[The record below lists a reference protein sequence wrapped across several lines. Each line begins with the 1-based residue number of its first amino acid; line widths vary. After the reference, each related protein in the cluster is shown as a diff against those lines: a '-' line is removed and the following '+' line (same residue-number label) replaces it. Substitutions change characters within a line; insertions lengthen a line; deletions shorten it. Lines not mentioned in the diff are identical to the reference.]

1 MQTLQAITT
10 EIFSR
15 CAALGWSQTEL
26 ARRAGVARESVS
38 RLRSRS
44 DADFSLLHKL
54 CEALGLQ
61 LTVNHVQPLRLSF
74 PYNWSNSA
82 MPAESVIAAVLERGI
97 FADVLEVAR
106 YYGMAR
112 VRQQFNPVQL
122 DLPALTLQRMLGNI
136 ETGFA
141 TAHA

>member
-15 CAALGWSQTEL
+15 SKALGWSQTEL

-54 CEALGLQ
+54 CDALGLQ
-61 LTVNHVQPLRLSF
+61 LQAQDAKPLNLSF

-82 MPAESVIAAVLERGI
+82 MPADRVIAAVLERGI
-97 FADVLEVAR
+97 FTDVLEVAR
-106 YYGMAR
+106 YYGIAR
-112 VRQQFNPVQL
+112 VRQHFNPAHL

-136 ETGFA
+136 EAGFA
-141 TAHA
+141 ASHA

>member
-1 MQTLQAITT
+1 MQTLQTITT
-10 EIFSR
+10 EIFTR
-15 CAALGWSQTEL
+15 CATLGWSQTEL

-61 LTVNHVQPLRLSF
+61 LTARDAKPLTLSF

-82 MPAESVIAAVLERGI
+82 MPADSVIAAVLERGI
-97 FADVLEVAR
+97 FVDVLEVAR
-106 YYGMAR
+106 YYGLAK
-112 VRQQFNPVQL
+112 VKQQFKPGQQ
-122 DLPALTLQRMLGNI
+122 DLSARTLQRMLGNI
-136 ETGFA
+136 EAGFA
-141 TAHA
+141 AAHS

>member
-1 MQTLQAITT
+1 MHTLQAITT

-15 CAALGWSQTEL
+15 CAALGWSQSEL

-61 LTVNHVQPLRLSF
+61 LSANDAQPLRLSF
-74 PYNWSNSA
+74 PYDWSNST
-82 MPAESVIAAVLERGI
+82 MPADSVIAAVLERGI

-106 YYGMAR
+106 YYGVAR
-112 VRQQFNPVQL
+112 VRQQFNPAQF
-122 DLPALTLQRMLGNI
+122 DLPARTLQRMLGNI
-136 ETGFA
+136 ESGFA
-141 TAHA
+141 AAHA

>member
-10 EIFSR
+10 EIFNR

-38 RLRSRS
+38 RLRNRS
-44 DADFSLLHKL
+44 DADFSLLYKL
-54 CEALGLQ
+54 CGALGLQ
-61 LTVNHVQPLRLSF
+61 LTASDAKPLTLSF

-82 MPAESVIAAVLERGI
+82 MPADSVIAAVLERGI

-106 YYGMAR
+106 YYGLAK
-112 VRQQFNPVQL
+112 VKQQSKPGQQDVSTR
-122 DLPALTLQRMLGNI
+122 TLQRMLGNI
-136 ETGFA
+136 EAGFA
-141 TAHA
+141 AAHS